1 MTFFRKSAV
10 LIFIS
15 LTYLFKIVVR
25 LGVVPTDFG
34 CGVVI
39 PLVKNTDGD
48 VTSSD
53 NYRGITLTFMSN
65 KDIYIKPVGLT
76 SIKICLIEYGSLSI
90 YILYLCCTL

>member
-1 MTFFRKSAV
+1 
-10 LIFIS
+10 
-15 LTYLFKIVVR
+15 
-25 LGVVPTDFG
+25 
-34 CGVVI
+34 
-39 PLVKNTDGD
+39 